1 MKLETTR
8 ETGHGA
14 VVYTGTVALLTVVL
28 LVIVLLIRD
37 SEDARRQ
44 ADCNYRLKN
53 ELQEHVESLDSI
65 KQELEAVKARLNRL
79 DADVLRNKLDI
90 QNLKSERANEIR

>member
-1 MKLETTR
+1 M
-8 ETGHGA
+8 
-14 VVYTGTVALLTVVL
+14 
-28 LVIVLLIRD
+28 IVLLIRD